1 MLGKS
6 RKIRKAGLAAL
17 LVACIAF
24 ELFCINIYMSRLSS
38 TWSQKGLWD
47 QYYALCTPTEGPPG
61 ADSRKQFCEQPVI
74 AFKLN
79 WRGETFYSQNE
90 VIPIRDDDDFT
101 HFISQIG
108 SRTFYGIMEYS
119 RYRGEFQRRLP
130 TQLKGKACIVYD
142 RNQKFV
148 LSKVPCAPD
157 DPERKDPKSTN

>member
-1 MLGKS
+1 MNEG
-6 RKIRKAGLAAL
+6 
-17 LVACIAF
+17 
-24 ELFCINIYMSRLSS
+24 S

-47 QYYALCTPTEGPPG
+47 HYYSLCTKAEGPPG
-61 ADSRKQFCEQPVI
+61 ADSRKRFCEQPVI

-101 HFISQIG
+101 HFLSQIG

-119 RYRGEFQRRLP
+119 RFRGEFQRKLP
-130 TQLKGKACIVYD
+130 ANMKGKACIVYD

-148 LSKVPCAPD
+148 LGKVPCAPD
-157 DPERKDPKSTN
+157 DPERKDPKTSK